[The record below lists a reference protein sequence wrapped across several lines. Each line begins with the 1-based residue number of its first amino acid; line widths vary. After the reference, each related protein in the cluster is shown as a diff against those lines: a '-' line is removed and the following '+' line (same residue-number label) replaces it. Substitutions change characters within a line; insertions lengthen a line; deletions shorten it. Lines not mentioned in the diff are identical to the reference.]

1 MALEPVDVDSS
12 SSINKFVILLHFL
25 SLEFKTHSTHIRNW
39 LNGYYSPH
47 DQRTSFADCA
57 SSYSI
62 EIEEIGSPYALKF
75 DQERHGIFTKFCLAN
90 AHCYFEDGV
99 FYSSA
104 TGEFAHQIEIDVINR
119 TMRANIGGEFIE
131 SEESFIYNVI
141 RDVLGK
147 LLLPLNR
154 LMSMH
159 GAVVTDGTRTI
170 FLAGD
175 KGMGKST
182 IALKMME
189 SGYRILSDD
198 SPLFTF
204 VNGKTLAL
212 SSLDELSVTENTLK
226 LFPRL
231 AEFVSRQREISG
243 KYFVSR
249 SALDQSKVAF
259 GPLPITDFIQL
270 NRGDCEQ
277 PKLTEMNKNVVTGEL
292 IREFM
297 TIFSQQITLSSDP
310 KFFKQVTQFIFDT
323 TSSLLIDARAY
334 RLDYA
339 NRDLEQIP
347 ELIGSATG
355 IAR

>member
-1 MALEPVDVDSS
+1 MALEPVDVNYS

-25 SLEFKTHSTHIRNW
+25 SLDFKTHSTRIHNW
-39 LNGYYSPH
+39 LNSYYSPH
-47 DQRTSFADCA
+47 DQRAFFTDYE
-57 SSYSI
+57 SSYSV
-62 EIEEIGSPYALKF
+62 EIEEIGSPNALKF

-90 AHCYFEDGV
+90 AHCYYENGV

-104 TGEFAHQIEIDVINR
+104 TGEFAHQIEIDIRNR

-131 SEESFIYNVI
+131 SEESFIYNVV

-147 LLLPLNR
+147 LLLPLNK

-204 VNGKTLAL
+204 INGKTLAL

-249 SALDQSKVAF
+249 SALDQSKLAF

-270 NRGDCEQ
+270 NRGACDQ
-277 PKLTEMNKNVVTGEL
+277 PRLTEMNKNLVTGEL

-297 TIFSQQITLSSDP
+297 SIFNQQITLPSDP
-310 KFFKQVTQFIFDT
+310 KFFKRVTQFIFDT
-323 TSSLLIDARAY
+323 TSSLLIDARVY
-334 RLDYA
+334 KLDYD
-339 NRDLEQIP
+339 NRDLDRIP
-347 ELIGSATG
+347 DLIGSTTG
-355 IAR
+355 FVL